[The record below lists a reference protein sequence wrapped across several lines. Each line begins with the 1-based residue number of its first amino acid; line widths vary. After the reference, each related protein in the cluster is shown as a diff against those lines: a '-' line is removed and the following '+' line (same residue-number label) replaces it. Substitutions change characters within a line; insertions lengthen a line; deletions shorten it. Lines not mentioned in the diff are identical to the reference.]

1 MGPCRNNGLRGLVPE
16 LHRFPTQSLHC
27 QGSSFAA
34 ASRLPSIL
42 ASGPFPATSREIT
55 PHFFSLEKWWLKMTM
70 PLVRAQIRGGSSTSE
85 QCDGPRWEAVK
96 QSAFHEGG
104 RDLAETVLDDV

>member
-1 MGPCRNNGLRGLVPE
+1 
-16 LHRFPTQSLHC
+16 
-27 QGSSFAA
+27 
-34 ASRLPSIL
+34 
-42 ASGPFPATSREIT
+42 
-55 PHFFSLEKWWLKMTM
+55 
-70 PLVRAQIRGGSSTSE
+70 LVRAQIRGGSSTSE